1 LAAITSL
8 YKTYYEVFKGGELL
22 QHLIELHAVYG
33 PVIRIAPNEL
43 HFNHYSAYADI
54 YSVGSQFTKEPKF
67 YQSFGADC
75 STFGAIHPQDSR
87 SRRNMLH
94 TLFSRRAV
102 LNIEPVIQEKV
113 RRLVFRLAECHERKP
128 ANMFLAF
135 RCTSMDI
142 IATYCFAR
150 CDNSLNAEDF
160 HDPLLMT
167 MQSTIS
173 FFWLIKF
180 LPFLIPLVAAL
191 PERLVASFSSQFLAL
206 FRLRNLIANQIDRIL
221 NDQSFFDNTENWTIY
236 HHLLGAR
243 VNNKNTSRQDLF
255 EEALSLLQA
264 GSDTVGNTCTIGTF
278 YILNDPDVHSRLLDE
293 LQDVWPDKN
302 ATAEYTVLEKLP
314 YLTAVIKE
322 SLRMSH
328 GIVTPLPRIVGPTN
342 ADIAGHNIPAGTVV
356 GVSAICLHND
366 DSIFPDPLTF
376 SPERWMQPKSR
387 ELEKSLVPFSKG
399 PRMCLGINLAWC
411 ELYLIFGNIFRR
423 LDMEIHNTTVDDFR
437 RFKDFFIPI
446 HQGRQF
452 HILAKEKTI

>member
-1 LAAITSL
+1 
-8 YKTYYEVFKGGELL
+8 
-22 QHLIELHAVYG
+22 
-33 PVIRIAPNEL
+33 
-43 HFNHYSAYADI
+43 
-54 YSVGSQFTKEPKF
+54 
-67 YQSFGADC
+67 
-75 STFGAIHPQDSR
+75 
-87 SRRNMLH
+87 
-94 TLFSRRAV
+94 
-102 LNIEPVIQEKV
+102 
-113 RRLVFRLAECHERKP
+113 
-128 ANMFLAF
+128 
-135 RCTSMDI
+135 MDI